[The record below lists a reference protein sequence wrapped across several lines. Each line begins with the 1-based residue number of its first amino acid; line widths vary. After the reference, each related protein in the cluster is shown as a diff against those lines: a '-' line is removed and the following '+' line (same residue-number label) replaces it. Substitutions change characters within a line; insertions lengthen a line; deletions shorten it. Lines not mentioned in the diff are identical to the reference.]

1 MTSHVS
7 ERGNSDGRKDI
18 DSILDATWNLLSWVW
33 SEMWLIIIL
42 GSIPPL
48 WPFFKWL
55 TQRAHNLSTSGSK
68 SIGTNANS
76 YQQFDPDGLRME
88 PLSKSTYNIQSTCTS
103 RKGEPDTDSEKDNW
117 FLPRDHILITKE
129 THVKSTHELPV

>member
-7 ERGNSDGRKDI
+7 ERENSNGSKDT
-18 DSILDATWNLLSWVW
+18 DSRLDATWNLLSWVW

-48 WPFFKWL
+48 WPFFKSI
-55 TQRAHNLSTSGSK
+55 TQRARNFSTSGGK
-68 SIGTNANS
+68 SAGTNANS
-76 YQQFDPDGLRME
+76 YRQFDPDGLRME
-88 PLSKSTYNIQSTCTS
+88 PLSKSTYNIQSTGNS
-103 RKGEPDTDSEKDNW
+103 RREPDTDSEKDDW
-117 FLPRDHILITKE
+117 FRPKDHILITKE

>member
-1 MTSHVS
+1 
-7 ERGNSDGRKDI
+7 
-18 DSILDATWNLLSWVW
+18 
-33 SEMWLIIIL
+33 MWLIIIL

-88 PLSKSTYNIQSTCTS
+88 PLSKSSYQIRSTGS
-103 RKGEPDTDSEKDNW
+103 RRGEPDSDSEKDDW
-117 FLPRDHILITKE
+117 FRPKDQILVTKE
-129 THVKSTHELPV
+129 THVKSSHELAV